1 MGDARRI
8 AAASLVL
15 GPLLFL
21 VSNLIHPKEYATGHE
36 REQLAKIADAY
47 TRWQVA
53 HLITWVA
60 IAFFAFGVV
69 ALASLVRAR
78 DKRSGTWG
86 ALLGIGGLMALMGVL
101 ALDGFSWGITGEVWA
116 RSDAAG
122 KKTAELMLHDLQSSE
137 WNLMFYVPG
146 LAWLLGMLVLSLGA
160 IRTGLVPAW
169 AGAMLAIG
177 SFLVGLEGAAHSN
190 VYFVIASVALLA
202 GGVAMAVAL
211 AKPNAG
217 AADDDSSRPS
227 AIA

>member
-1 MGDARRI
+1 VGDARRI

-36 REQLAKIADAY
+36 TEQLAKIADAY
-47 TRWQVA
+47 QRWQVA
-53 HLITWVA
+53 HLITWFAVV
-60 IAFFAFGVV
+60 FFALAVV

-78 DKRSGTWG
+78 DNRTGTWG
-86 ALLGIGGLMALMGVL
+86 GVLGIGGLMALMGVL
-101 ALDGFSWGITGEVWA
+101 ALDGFTWGVTGEVWA

-122 KKTAELMLHDLQSSE
+122 KRTAELMLHDLQHSE
-137 WNLMFYVPG
+137 WNLMFYLPALG
-146 LAWLLGMLVLSLGA
+146 WLLGMLLLSLGA

-169 AGAMLAIG
+169 AGAMLAVG

-202 GGVAMAVAL
+202 GGVAVAATLRERPEL
-211 AKPNAG
+211 AA
-217 AADDDSSRPS
+217 
-227 AIA
+227 